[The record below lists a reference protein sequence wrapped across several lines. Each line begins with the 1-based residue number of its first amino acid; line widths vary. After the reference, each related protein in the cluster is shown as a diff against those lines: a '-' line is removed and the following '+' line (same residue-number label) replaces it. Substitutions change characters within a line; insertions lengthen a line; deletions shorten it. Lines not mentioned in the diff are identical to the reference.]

1 MRRSLPASCVSKALA
16 IRDGKDSPVGVHT
29 LNRTVSAPRQG
40 TGTMLFVSLARLH
53 VRL

>member
-1 MRRSLPASCVSKALA
+1 MLRLQFSQQAPSLNGEFHIAA
-16 IRDGKDSPVGVHT
+16 GVHT